1 MGKKLFFRLNNQI
14 RASELRVLDNS
25 GKQIGV
31 LNLSDALKKANEE
44 GLDLIEI
51 APNAKPPVAKI
62 ADFGKFKYQE
72 EKKLKKA
79 SKKNKTGD
87 LKEVRFSPF
96 IGEHDYKTRLEKITE
111 FLDDNNKVR
120 LVVVFKGRQMG
131 SKKFGY
137 ELLKKVL
144 SEYEERIAVD
154 MEPKFIGRF
163 LSMIISPVK
172 KKK

>member
-1 MGKKLFFRLNNQI
+1 
-14 RASELRVLDNS
+14 
-25 GKQIGV
+25 
-31 LNLSDALKKANEE
+31 
-44 GLDLIEI
+44 
-51 APNAKPPVAKI
+51 
-62 ADFGKFKYQE
+62 
-72 EKKLKKA
+72 
-79 SKKNKTGD
+79 
-87 LKEVRFSPF
+87 
-96 IGEHDYKTRLEKITE
+96 
-111 FLDDNNKVR
+111 
-120 LVVVFKGRQMG
+120 MG